1 MENLLATL
9 WVIWRERYSICFD
22 GKSSSMESLL
32 DHIRFETATWV
43 STGPHFRG
51 TPTDMIVLLGFLL
64 WPFPWLMTSLFFLF

>member
-32 DHIRFETATWV
+32 DHIRFETPTWV

-51 TPTDMIVLLGFLL
+51 TPTDMIVEN
-64 WPFPWLMTSLFFLF
+64 WSAWAFPLAYV